1 MSKNPTDPRAPRG
14 QDPYAIDKL
23 AKIPVW
29 VKASVIK
36 FWCAGAAFYFA
47 VLGLPEAYDY
57 LDRMVLMT
65 LVLILGVEYLVI
77 PAIRWMKTAD
87 HDTAFHLPHEIRRRS
102 VWSLV
107 ATAVYVAAI
116 VVLSDRIWNLWVSLG
131 LPTLSLAVSEA
142 TADPFSF
149 GFLFL
154 FFDFIWMWIR
164 ALLKRLSGRKRDA
177 V

>member
-1 MSKNPTDPRAPRG
+1 MSRNPTEPRAPRG

-47 VLGLPEAYDY
+47 VLGLPETYDY

-65 LVLILGVEYLVI
+65 LVLILTVEYLVI
-77 PAIRWMKTAD
+77 PAIRWMKTSD
-87 HDTAFHLPHEIRRRS
+87 HDTSAHLPHEIKRRS

-107 ATAVYVAAI
+107 ATAVYVGAI
-116 VVLSDRIWNLWVSLG
+116 VFLSDRLWNLWITLG
-131 LPTLSLAVSEA
+131 LPTISLAVSEA

-154 FFDFIWMWIR
+154 FFDFIWMRIR
-164 ALLKRLSGRKRDA
+164 ALLKRFAGRKRDA
-177 V
+177 L